1 MKHSIQNRLFL
12 LASIVFLATW
22 IGASQISNTQGFR
35 NAQAILEREVA
46 RGAELVLKSGLD
58 DAPAESSSEEAQNH
72 SLAIWKNG
80 AALSETGLNLA
91 QSTGENRDF
100 VQIKD
105 RETWVFAERCD
116 GGRCVVYGAAHTR
129 RHQNLY
135 CLAASIF
142 GPIFLILFAGF
153 IGMLGSIH
161 YAMRPIKTLTDKVTR
176 IDLQRPVA
184 LQINKPAA
192 EFVPLISAID
202 ALGAQVRK
210 LLDRERM
217 FLGSCAHEIRTPLSG
232 LIGQLQVSEQ
242 SGLENIRACAER
254 TVRVANQFLT
264 FASSKSLH
272 ASGQNIEQFELCET
286 LRAAISPL
294 LSDTEGVDVE
304 MNGVACMQVEAHPF
318 AISTIASNLVQN
330 AIKYA
335 RTENGLRLNLSVLR
349 RDDHAVIIVADDGPG
364 MTNRE
369 LKQACQEFS
378 RFDRS
383 QTKTGAGL
391 GLSIVNEIVSQYGGT
406 LTLSRCENLGGLEV
420 EVALPICAT
429 PKLSTLGHRQ
439 SRALSVQ
446 SA

>member
-46 RGAELVLKSGLD
+46 RGAELVLKSGLED
-58 DAPAESSSEEAQNH
+58 TSAASVSEANGSADGGAEDVQNH
-72 SLAIWKNG
+72 SLAFWKNG
-80 AALSETGLNLA
+80 AALSASGPNLA
-91 QSTGENRDF
+91 ASIGENRDF
-100 VQIKD
+100 VQVEGKM
-105 RETWVFAERCD
+105 TWVFAERCE

-135 CLAASIF
+135 CLVASIF

-153 IGMLGSIH
+153 VGMLGSIH

-176 IDLQRPVA
+176 IDLQRPLA
-184 LQINKPAA
+184 LQIDKPAA
-192 EFVPLISAID
+192 EFVPLIAAIN

-254 TVRVANQFLT
+254 TVQVANQFLT

-272 ASGQNIEQFELCET
+272 ASGQNIEHFELCET
-286 LRAAISPL
+286 LRETVAPL
-294 LSDTEGVDVE
+294 LSDADSVE
-304 MNGVACMQVEAHPF
+304 FEMTGEAHMQVKAHPF

-330 AIKYA
+330 ALKYA
-335 RTENGLRLNLSVLR
+335 QTGGALHLRLSVVR
-349 RDDHAVIIVADDGPG
+349 RDDQAVITVVDNGP
-364 MTNRE
+364 NFHALIRP
-369 LKQACQEFS
+369 KQ
-378 RFDRS
+378 
-383 QTKTGAGL
+383 GL
-391 GLSIVNEIVSQYGGT
+391 AQGWDCRL
-406 LTLSRCENLGGLEV
+406 
-420 EVALPICAT
+420 
-429 PKLSTLGHRQ
+429 
-439 SRALSVQ
+439 
-446 SA
+446 